1 MTQETEENDYTTFSS
16 AEIEGDREIIV
27 APKWIGNIRCFWPN
41 KNGIPR
47 ITIGPNWGF
56 TIVLGVL
63 VCGTFYITTSGLI
76 NMYKRN
82 AAWHWLII
90 GAFLI
95 ISGISSF
102 FLTLL
107 GDPGIPPKVY
117 WYHARPHIEPRLE
130 EKNNKGHDLCRECK
144 VVYMDGIREHCSL
157 CNVCI
162 DSPDHHCVFYS
173 KCIGGGN
180 V

>member
-130 EKNNKGHDLCRECK
+130 EKKQQRP
-144 VVYMDGIREHCSL
+144 RSL
-157 CNVCI
+157 QGVQGSLYGRNPRALLSLQRVHRQ
-162 DSPDHHCVFYS
+162 SRPS
-173 KCIGGGN
+173 LRLL
-180 V
+180 